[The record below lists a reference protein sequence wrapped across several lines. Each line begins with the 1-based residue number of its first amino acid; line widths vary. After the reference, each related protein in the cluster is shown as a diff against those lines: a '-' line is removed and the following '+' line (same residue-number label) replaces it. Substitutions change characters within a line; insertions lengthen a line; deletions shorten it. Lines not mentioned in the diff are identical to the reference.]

1 MELKVVNALG
11 VQLMHA
17 GNDEGTLGGWMQQ
30 LKKQEKTK
38 KTNMYLQAK
47 TS

>member
-17 GNDEGTLGGWMQQ
+17 GNDEGTMGGWMQQ
-30 LKKQEKTK
+30 Q
-38 KTNMYLQAK
+38 
-47 TS
+47 